1 METAKELKDW
11 FVGERI
17 KRTLAALEK
26 NGFGAEYCPSAKDAC
41 EASSNPV

>member
-26 NGFGAEYCPSAKDAC
+26 NGGPKNF
-41 EASSNPV
+41 VLLII